1 MARLRGEVAND
12 ALEVRVFVVEP
23 PELDEH
29 LLISRQGP
37 LDALGQERQI
47 RLRHGGE
54 ASDAL
59 ARDEKCTGSSG
70 APEFEI
76 PLESFL
82 RARLTRA
89 RVA

>member
-1 MARLRGEVAND
+1 MDQATGEERDVREGHHHLVARPVREVAHQT
-12 ALEVRVFVVEP
+12 LEVRVVVVETTK
-23 PELDEH
+23 LTEH

-70 APEFEI
+70 GA
-76 PLESFL
+76 
-82 RARLTRA
+82 
-89 RVA
+89 